1 MENGEA
7 VFAGGQA
14 AEMTGKIGPRI
25 YQGSLANFARLLS
38 LTLTKSAEL
47 RSEQVGHPPH
57 TIRVWSPLATNH

>member
-1 MENGEA
+1 
-7 VFAGGQA
+7 
-14 AEMTGKIGPRI
+14 MTGKIGPRI